1 MRTIG
6 RGWCLFVTAAVA
18 AALTAGCSPDDSL
31 NSPAAKK
38 LAAVGTMY
46 LDYVASER
54 VAPPNERAFK
64 RHIQTR
70 QENVLQHNGIDPKN
84 VDATFLSERDNE
96 PFVVLYGQG
105 VGTLSGDSTQ
115 VVAHEKAGKNGKK
128 LVVLLSTKLRHVTD
142 AELEELKAPKDK
154 S

>member
-1 MRTIG
+1 MRMIG
-6 RGWCLFVTAAVA
+6 RGWCVLVLAVSA

-38 LAAVGTMY
+38 LTAIGTMY
-46 LDYVASER
+46 LDYVASKR
-54 VAPPNERAFK
+54 ASPPNEKVFK
-64 RHIQTR
+64 RHIQSL
-70 QENVLQHNGIDPKN
+70 QENVLQHNGIDSKN

-96 PFVVLYGQG
+96 PFVVIYGQG
-105 VGTLSGDSTQ
+105 VGTLSGNSTQ
-115 VVAHEKAGKNGKK
+115 VVAHEKTGKNGKK